1 MIAIRREDEIREIK
15 EAGKILSG
23 TLDKLKRHIR
33 AGVETRELDRIAR
46 EEILKRNGYPAFK
59 GYRGFPGNICVSLN
73 EAVVH
78 GIPSEREIRDGD
90 IVSIDIG
97 VKFRDYYADAAETIG
112 VGDINDTA
120 KRLIDTAKK
129 AFYMGIRNAVSGRRL
144 SDVSSSIQAFV
155 ESNGFSVV
163 RALVGH
169 GIGRQIHEEPEVPNF
184 GKPGTGPELKA
195 GMVLAIEPMINA
207 GTFEVEVLDDGWT
220 VVTKDRRLSAHF
232 EHTVVVRDD
241 KAQILTG

>member
-1 MIAIRREDEIREIK
+1 MIALRSEDEIRDIK
-15 EAGKILSG
+15 EAGMILSE
-23 TLDKLKRHIR
+23 TLNKLKKHLR

-78 GIPSEREIRDGD
+78 GIPSERQVRLGD

-97 VKFRDYYADAAETIG
+97 VKFRDYYADAAVTIG
-112 VGDINDTA
+112 VGEISDTA
-120 KRLIDTAKK
+120 RRLIDTARK
-129 AFYMGIRNAVSGRRL
+129 ALYAGIENAVSGRRL
-144 SDVSSSIQAFV
+144 SDISSSIQAFV
-155 ESNGFSVV
+155 EAAGFSVV

-169 GIGRQIHEEPEVPNF
+169 GIGREIHEEPEVPNF

-232 EHTVVVRDD
+232 EHTVVVREN
-241 KAQILTG
+241 KAEILTG

>member
-1 MIAIRREDEIREIK
+1 MIAIRSEDEIREIR
-15 EAGKILSG
+15 EAGKILSH
-23 TLDKLKRHIR
+23 TLDKLKKCVR
-33 AGVETRELDRIAR
+33 AGVETSQLDRIAR

-78 GIPSEREIRDGD
+78 GVPSEREIRDGD
-90 IVSIDIG
+90 IVSLDIG
-97 VKFRDYYADAAETIG
+97 VKFRDYFADAAVTVG
-112 VGDINDTA
+112 VGDISDTA

-129 AFYMGIRNAVSGRRL
+129 ALYAGIENAVSGRRL
-144 SDVSSSIQAFV
+144 SDISSSIQAFV
-155 ESNGFSVV
+155 EQNGFSVV

-184 GKPGTGPELKA
+184 GKPGAGPELKA

-207 GTFEVEVLDDGWT
+207 GTFEIEVLQDGWT